1 MVGCRIYKLENM
13 HTLIYCKIGGV
24 IMHLGFNGLR
34 RSFKSILDISDD
46 DY

>member
-1 MVGCRIYKLENM
+1 MVSCRICRLKNM
-13 HTLIYCKIGGV
+13 HTLVFRQMDGV
-24 IMHLGFNGLR
+24 IMHLGFNGFN